1 MALLGRWVLLRAPAG
16 LRCLH
21 VRGEGS
27 GGTRWERS
35 GGQRDGGSSTGLCW
49 VLCKGCTQLWG
60 TAVVGWAERGRVV
73 REHSGKGLQGQRLRC
88 EQLPALPGTRPS
100 V

>member
-21 VRGEGS
+21 VRRRLRWDTVGAERGAAGRGQLHGAVLGAVQGVHAAVGES
-27 GGTRWERS
+27 
-35 GGQRDGGSSTGLCW
+35 
-49 VLCKGCTQLWG
+49 
-60 TAVVGWAERGRVV
+60 VVGWAERGRVV

>member
-1 MALLGRWVLLRAPAG
+1 VLGAVQGVHAA
-16 LRCLH
+16 
-21 VRGEGS
+21 VGES
-27 GGTRWERS
+27 
-35 GGQRDGGSSTGLCW
+35 
-49 VLCKGCTQLWG
+49 
-60 TAVVGWAERGRVV
+60 VVGWAERGRVV